1 MRMQQLGWKAR
12 WQVLLA
18 TVLVKLG
25 KLTHD
30 KFTEDELT
38 ALAAEFY
45 PYDFAINTPAGQG
58 NVTLQRGQVFFNQKD
73 NRVCLQ
79 SLASIDIQALGSRLY
94 RAHLVVVVS
103 ASPRY
108 DKETATLH
116 FEHVDVDDIRLI
128 NDDYSLIQDTRFLI
142 NKLVPG
148 GLAGLFSSS
157 VKNVLSL
164 VSAGTSNQAVSY
176 LQLYLD
182 GSKQKI
188 LDYHRPQ
195 IAAKLIA
202 MTKDMPLHH
211 TMRDD
216 VWREV
221 LFRRYGERVVVA
233 NNALEFQF

>member
-1 MRMQQLGWKAR
+1 MQELGWKAR

-38 ALAAEFY
+38 ELAEEFY
-45 PYDFAINTPAGQG
+45 PHDFSLNTPVGQG
-58 NVTLQRGQVFFNQKD
+58 HVSLQRGKVFCNHKD

-79 SLASIDIQALGSRLY
+79 SLASIDIQTVGTRLY
-94 RAHLVVVVS
+94 RAHLVLVIS
-103 ASPRY
+103 AEPRY
-108 DKETATLH
+108 DKATATLH
-116 FEHVDVDDIRLI
+116 FDHIDVDDIRLI

-142 NKLVPG
+142 NKLMPG
-148 GLAGLFSSS
+148 GLSGLLSNS

-164 VSAGTSNQAVSY
+164 MSAGTSDQAINY

-182 GSKQKI
+182 GSKQKV

-195 IAAKLIA
+195 IAAELVA
-202 MTKDMPLHH
+202 MTRDLPLHH

-221 LFRRYGERVVVA
+221 LFKRYGEQVVVA
-233 NNALEFQF
+233 NNALEFRF

>member
-1 MRMQQLGWKAR
+1 MQQLGWKAR

-18 TVLVKLG
+18 TVLVKFG

-30 KFTEDELT
+30 KFTDDELT
-38 ALAAEFY
+38 TLASEFY
-45 PYDFAINTPAGQG
+45 PHDFSISTPVGQG
-58 NVTLQRGQVFFNQKD
+58 NVSLQRGKVFFNEKD

-79 SLASIDIQALGSRLY
+79 SLASIDIQALGTRLY
-94 RAHLVVVVS
+94 RAHLVLVVS

-108 DKETATLH
+108 DKASATLH
-116 FEHVDVDDIRLI
+116 FDNIDVDDIRLI

-148 GLAGLFSSS
+148 GLAGLFSNS

-164 VSAGTSNQAVSY
+164 VSAGTSDQAVSY

-188 LDYHRPQ
+188 LDFHRPQ
-195 IAAKLIA
+195 IASELIE
-202 MTKDMPLHH
+202 MTRDLPLHH
-211 TMRDD
+211 TMRND

-233 NNALEFQF
+233 NNSLEFQF